1 MHSDWTAGVSV
12 LLNRIP
18 AAHEAGG
25 RNRSTP
31 ERILHVHR
39 NFGPEQGQVLSCD
52 RRFIVLAAGRRWG
65 KTTLGL
71 YQLLCHAA
79 RMGGQLCYYIAP
91 TEDQAKE
98 IAWRSLKEMVPPSL
112 TLRTRESDLEIELV
126 NHSLIKL
133 HGPRFLRGAGLDFV
147 VLDEFAYM
155 PADLWPEV
163 VRPMLADREG
173 RALIISTPQGFNHFY
188 DLYQEALSRSGWA
201 VFHFP
206 TAHGGYV
213 SANELALLR
222 SSMDPRLY
230 RQELEASFELQEG
243 RVYHAFSR
251 DSNVTNVPL
260 IPGLPLLV
268 GMDFNVNPMCAVVA
282 QKAGEQCHVSAEI
295 VLPNSNTFEMMDE
308 LVRRYPAQKGV
319 VHPDPSG
326 AARKTS
332 SAVGQT
338 DHAIIR
344 QAGWQVYMLK
354 PHQIVDR
361 INAVNAMFHNAN
373 GERRL
378 LIDHKCKNL
387 IRALEGL
394 SFKEGTKIPDKS
406 LGFNHITDAL
416 GYLTMGVFPMIRNE
430 VSVSSVNL

>member
-1 MHSDWTAGVSV
+1 M
-12 LLNRIP
+12 
-18 AAHEAGG
+18 
-25 RNRSTP
+25 
-31 ERILHVHR
+31 
-39 NFGPEQGQVLSCD
+39 
-52 RRFIVLAAGRRWG
+52 RR
-65 KTTLGL
+65 
-71 YQLLCHAA
+71 C
-79 RMGGQLCYYIAP
+79 
-91 TEDQAKE
+91 
-98 IAWRSLKEMVPPSL
+98 
-112 TLRTRESDLEIELV
+112 TRESDLEIEIL
-126 NHSLIKL
+126 NGSLIKL
-133 HGPRFLRGAGLDFV
+133 HGPQSLRGSGLDFV

-173 RALIISTPQGFNHFY
+173 RALISSTPLGFNHFY
-188 DLYQEALSRSGWA
+188 DLYRDAQPRPDWA
-201 VFHFP
+201 VFHYP
-206 TAHGGYV
+206 TAHGGFV
-213 SANELALLR
+213 SANESALLR
-222 SSMDPRLY
+222 SSMDRRLY

-354 PHQIVDR
+354 PHQVVDR

-387 IRALEGL
+387 IRALDGL

>member
-1 MHSDWTAGVSV
+1 MPVAGK
-12 LLNRIP
+12 
-18 AAHEAGG
+18 GG
-25 RNRSTP
+25 PPIARAKTCRP
-31 ERILHVHR
+31 EPRTQPRTLSIER
-39 NFGPEQGQVLSCD
+39 FFSPEHHQVLQCD
-52 RRFIVLAAGRRWG
+52 RRFVVLVAGRRWG

-71 YQLLCHAA
+71 WRLVVHAA
-79 RMGGQLCYYIAP
+79 SAPGRLCYYLAP
-91 TEDQAKE
+91 TERQAKE
-98 IAWRSLKEMVPPSL
+98 IAWRTLKEIVSPAM
-112 TLRTRESDLEIELV
+112 RRCTRESDLEIEIL
-126 NHSLIKL
+126 NGSLIKL
-133 HGPRFLRGAGLDFV
+133 HGPQSLRGSGLDFV

-173 RALIISTPQGFNHFY
+173 RALISSTPLGFNHFY
-188 DLYQEALSRSGWA
+188 DLYRDAQPRPDWA
-201 VFHFP
+201 VFHYA
-206 TAHGGYV
+206 TAHGGFV
-213 SANELALLR
+213 SANESALLR
-222 SSMDPRLY
+222 SSMDRRLY

-378 LIDHKCKNL
+378 LIDHKCKHL
-387 IRALEGL
+387 IRALDGL

-416 GYLTMGVFPMIRNE
+416 GYLMMGVFPMIRHE

>member
-1 MHSDWTAGVSV
+1 M
-12 LLNRIP
+12 
-18 AAHEAGG
+18 
-25 RNRSTP
+25 
-31 ERILHVHR
+31 
-39 NFGPEQGQVLSCD
+39 
-52 RRFIVLAAGRRWG
+52 RR
-65 KTTLGL
+65 
-71 YQLLCHAA
+71 C
-79 RMGGQLCYYIAP
+79 
-91 TEDQAKE
+91 
-98 IAWRSLKEMVPPSL
+98 
-112 TLRTRESDLEIELV
+112 TRESDLEIEIL
-126 NHSLIKL
+126 NGSLIKL
-133 HGPRFLRGAGLDFV
+133 HGPQSLRGSGLDFV

-173 RALIISTPQGFNHFY
+173 RALISSTPLGFNHFY
-188 DLYQEALSRSGWA
+188 DLYRDAQPRPDWA
-201 VFHFP
+201 VFHYA
-206 TAHGGYV
+206 TAHGGFV
-213 SANELALLR
+213 SANESALLC

-344 QAGWQVYMLK
+344 QAGWQVYVMK

-378 LIDHKCKNL
+378 FIDHKCKHL
-387 IRALEGL
+387 IRGLDGL

-406 LGFNHITDAL
+406 LGFDHITDAL
-416 GYLTMGVFPMIRNE
+416 GYLMMGVFPMIRHE

>member
-79 RMGGQLCYYIAP
+79 RMGGQLCYYLAP

-147 VLDEFAYM
+147 VLDEFATCL
-155 PADLWPEV
+155 PISGQRWF
-163 VRPMLADREG
+163 DRCLRTEK
-173 RALIISTPQGFNHFY
+173 
-188 DLYQEALSRSGWA
+188 
-201 VFHFP
+201 
-206 TAHGGYV
+206 GG
-213 SANELALLR
+213 R
-222 SSMDPRLY
+222 SSSARHK
-230 RQELEASFELQEG
+230 ASTIFMIC
-243 RVYHAFSR
+243 
-251 DSNVTNVPL
+251 T
-260 IPGLPLLV
+260 
-268 GMDFNVNPMCAVVA
+268 
-282 QKAGEQCHVSAEI
+282 K
-295 VLPNSNTFEMMDE
+295 
-308 LVRRYPAQKGV
+308 RRC
-319 VHPDPSG
+319 PD
-326 AARKTS
+326 
-332 SAVGQT
+332 
-338 DHAIIR
+338 
-344 QAGWQVYMLK
+344 QAGRCS
-354 PHQIVDR
+354 IFR
-361 INAVNAMFHNAN
+361 RRTAVT
-373 GERRL
+373 
-378 LIDHKCKNL
+378 
-387 IRALEGL
+387 
-394 SFKEGTKIPDKS
+394 SP
-406 LGFNHITDAL
+406 
-416 GYLTMGVFPMIRNE
+416 PMN
-430 VSVSSVNL
+430 

>member
-1 MHSDWTAGVSV
+1 MPVAGK
-12 LLNRIP
+12 
-18 AAHEAGG
+18 GG
-25 RNRSTP
+25 PPIARAKTCRP
-31 ERILHVHR
+31 EPRTQPRTLSIER
-39 NFGPEQGQVLSCD
+39 FFSPEHHQVLQCD
-52 RRFIVLAAGRRWG
+52 RRFVVLVAGRRWG

-71 YQLLCHAA
+71 WRLVVHAA
-79 RMGGQLCYYIAP
+79 SAPGRLCYYLAP
-91 TEDQAKE
+91 TERQAKE
-98 IAWRSLKEMVPPSL
+98 IAWRTLKEIVSPAM
-112 TLRTRESDLEIELV
+112 RRCTRESDLEIEIL
-126 NHSLIKL
+126 NGSLIKL
-133 HGPRFLRGAGLDFV
+133 HGPQSLRGSGLDFV

-173 RALIISTPQGFNHFY
+173 RALISSTPLGFNHFY
-188 DLYQEALSRSGWA
+188 DLYRDAQPRPDWA
-201 VFHFP
+201 VFHYA
-206 TAHGGYV
+206 TAHGGFV
-213 SANELALLR
+213 SANESALLR
-222 SSMDPRLY
+222 SSMDRRLY

-378 LIDHKCKNL
+378 FIDHKCKNL
-387 IRALEGL
+387 VRALEGL

>member
-1 MHSDWTAGVSV
+1 DVLARDVTCYVGYICLYFFFSSRRRHTRCLSDWSSDVCSSD
-12 LLNRIP
+12 LSFRIP

-98 IAWRSLKEMVPPSL
+98 IAWRSLKETVPPSL

-173 RALIISTPQGFNHFY
+173 RALIISTPQ
-188 DLYQEALSRSGWA
+188 
-201 VFHFP
+201 
-206 TAHGGYV
+206 
-213 SANELALLR
+213 
-222 SSMDPRLY
+222 
-230 RQELEASFELQEG
+230 
-243 RVYHAFSR
+243 
-251 DSNVTNVPL
+251 
-260 IPGLPLLV
+260 
-268 GMDFNVNPMCAVVA
+268 
-282 QKAGEQCHVSAEI
+282 
-295 VLPNSNTFEMMDE
+295 
-308 LVRRYPAQKGV
+308 
-319 VHPDPSG
+319 
-326 AARKTS
+326 
-332 SAVGQT
+332 
-338 DHAIIR
+338 
-344 QAGWQVYMLK
+344 
-354 PHQIVDR
+354 
-361 INAVNAMFHNAN
+361 
-373 GERRL
+373 
-378 LIDHKCKNL
+378 
-387 IRALEGL
+387 
-394 SFKEGTKIPDKS
+394 
-406 LGFNHITDAL
+406 
-416 GYLTMGVFPMIRNE
+416 
-430 VSVSSVNL
+430 

>member
-1 MHSDWTAGVSV
+1 MPVAGK
-12 LLNRIP
+12 
-18 AAHEAGG
+18 GG
-25 RNRSTP
+25 PPIARAKTCRP
-31 ERILHVHR
+31 EPRTQPRTLSIER
-39 NFGPEQGQVLSCD
+39 FFSPEHHQVLQCD
-52 RRFIVLAAGRRWG
+52 RRFVVLVAGRRWG

-71 YQLLCHAA
+71 WRLVVHAA
-79 RMGGQLCYYIAP
+79 SAPGRLCYYLAP
-91 TEDQAKE
+91 TERQAKE
-98 IAWRSLKEMVPPSL
+98 IAWRTLKEIVSPAM
-112 TLRTRESDLEIELV
+112 RRCTRESDLEIEIL
-126 NHSLIKL
+126 NGSLIKL
-133 HGPRFLRGAGLDFV
+133 HGPQSLRGSGLDFV

-173 RALIISTPQGFNHFY
+173 RALISSTPLGFNHFY
-188 DLYQEALSRSGWA
+188 DLYRDAQPRPDWA
-201 VFHFP
+201 VFHYA
-206 TAHGGYV
+206 TAHGGFV
-213 SANELALLR
+213 SANESALLR
-222 SSMDPRLY
+222 SSMDRRLY

-378 LIDHKCKNL
+378 FIDHKCKHL
-387 IRALEGL
+387 IRALDGL

-416 GYLTMGVFPMIRNE
+416 GYLTMGVFPMIRQE

>member
-1 MHSDWTAGVSV
+1 MPVAGK
-12 LLNRIP
+12 
-18 AAHEAGG
+18 GG
-25 RNRSTP
+25 PPIARAKTCRP
-31 ERILHVHR
+31 EPRTQPRTLSIER
-39 NFGPEQGQVLSCD
+39 FFSPEHHQVLQCD
-52 RRFIVLAAGRRWG
+52 RRFVVLVAGRRWG

-71 YQLLCHAA
+71 WRLVVHAA
-79 RMGGQLCYYIAP
+79 SAPGRLCYYLAP
-91 TEDQAKE
+91 TERQAKE
-98 IAWRSLKEMVPPSL
+98 IAWRTLKEIVSPAM
-112 TLRTRESDLEIELV
+112 RRCTRESDLEIEIL
-126 NHSLIKL
+126 NGSLIKL
-133 HGPRFLRGAGLDFV
+133 HGPQSLRGSGLDFV

-173 RALIISTPQGFNHFY
+173 RALISSTPLGFNHFY
-188 DLYQEALSRSGWA
+188 DLYRDAQPRPDWA
-201 VFHFP
+201 VFHYA
-206 TAHGGYV
+206 TAHGGFV
-213 SANELALLR
+213 SANESALLR
-222 SSMDPRLY
+222 SSMDSRLY

-416 GYLTMGVFPMIRNE
+416 GYLMMGVFPMIRHE

>member
-1 MHSDWTAGVSV
+1 MPVAGK
-12 LLNRIP
+12 
-18 AAHEAGG
+18 GG
-25 RNRSTP
+25 LRAKTKTCRP
-31 ERILHVHR
+31 EPRTQPRTLSIER
-39 NFGPEQGQVLSCD
+39 FFSPEHHQVLQCD
-52 RRFIVLAAGRRWG
+52 RRFVVLVAGRRWG

-71 YQLLCHAA
+71 WRLVVHAA
-79 RMGGQLCYYIAP
+79 SAPGRLCYYLAP
-91 TEDQAKE
+91 TERQAKE
-98 IAWRSLKEMVPPSL
+98 IAWRTLKEIVSPAM
-112 TLRTRESDLEIELV
+112 RRCTRESDLEIEIL
-126 NHSLIKL
+126 NGSLIKL
-133 HGPRFLRGAGLDFV
+133 HGPQSLRGSGLDFV

-173 RALIISTPQGFNHFY
+173 RALISSTPLGFNHFY
-188 DLYQEALSRSGWA
+188 DLYRDAQPRPDWA
-201 VFHFP
+201 VFHYA
-206 TAHGGYV
+206 TAQGGFV
-213 SANELALLR
+213 SANESALLR
-222 SSMDPRLY
+222 SSMDRRLY

-308 LVRRYPAQKGV
+308 LLRRYPAQKGV

-344 QAGWQVYMLK
+344 QAGWQVYVMK

-373 GERRL
+373 GERRVF
-378 LIDHKCKNL
+378 IDHKCKHL
-387 IRALEGL
+387 IRGLDGL

-406 LGFNHITDAL
+406 LGFDHITDAL
-416 GYLTMGVFPMIRNE
+416 GYLMMGVFPMIRNE